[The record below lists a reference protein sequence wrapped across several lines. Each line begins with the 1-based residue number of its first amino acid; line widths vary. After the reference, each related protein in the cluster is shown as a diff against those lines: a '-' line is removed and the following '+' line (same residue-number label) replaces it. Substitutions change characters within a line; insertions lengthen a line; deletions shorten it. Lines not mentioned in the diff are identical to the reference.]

1 MPTMKKPATV
11 KKVEEE
17 KKITAEERKKQEQEF
32 LDAMLIES
40 QTASLIMYRSFVN
53 MSKSGRRMS
62 VALIAMSLVVLG
74 LTLFVGVIDIVKFN
88 RVPEGLIQL
97 ALAAF
102 WMLLIWQQVKTFKR
116 ETHDISRYGEQ
127 VEKLEKALAD
137 AEK

>member
-40 QTASLIMYRSFVN
+40 QTASLIMYRSFVS

-62 VALIAMSLVVLG
+62 AVLIVLSLMVLALSIFVAIVDAFTNRIPEALINAV
-74 LTLFVGVIDIVKFN
+74 
-88 RVPEGLIQL
+88 
-97 ALAAF
+97 LAAF
-102 WMLLIWQQVKTFKR
+102 WVVLTWQQFQAFWR
-116 ETHDISRYGEQ
+116 ETGDIKRYGEQ
-127 VEKLEKALAD
+127 VVKLEKSLAD
-137 AEK
+137 AKK